1 MSKIT
6 KQTMDQQNTER
17 VVDQDYPLEH
27 VPKSA
32 RKSLLSISC
41 VLIGFTFF
49 TPTMASGAS
58 LGAAFKFDEL
68 ILIITAGSIILGLYV
83 ASLCCIGART
93 GLTSVLQS
101 KYTFG
106 KAGAKWADIILGGT
120 QVFWYA
126 ITGEYMGSLFAMAL
140 GLDKFGWKVFFI
152 HFWGVIM
159 GLTA

>member
-1 MSKIT
+1 MSKVT
-6 KQTMDQQNTER
+6 KQAIEEQNTER
-17 VVDQDYPLEH
+17 VVDQEYPLEH

-41 VLIGFTFF
+41 VLVGFTFF

-68 ILIITAGSIILGLYV
+68 ILIITVGSIILGLYV

-101 KYTFG
+101 KYTF
-106 KAGAKWADIILGGT
+106 
-120 QVFWYA
+120 
-126 ITGEYMGSLFAMAL
+126 
-140 GLDKFGWKVFFI
+140 
-152 HFWGVIM
+152 
-159 GLTA
+159 

>member
-41 VLIGFTFF
+41 VLVGFTFF

-101 KYTFG
+101 ILFSAAHKSSGTLLLG
-106 KAGAKWADIILGGT
+106 NTWA
-120 QVFWYA
+120 VC
-126 ITGEYMGSLFAMAL
+126 SLWL
-140 GLDKFGWKVFFI
+140 
-152 HFWGVIM
+152 
-159 GLTA
+159 

>member
-49 TPTMASGAS
+49 TPTMAY
-58 LGAAFKFDEL
+58 FDHHSRKHYSR
-68 ILIITAGSIILGLYV
+68 II
-83 ASLCCIGART
+83 CCV
-93 GLTSVLQS
+93 SVLYRGS
-101 KYTFG
+101 HWSHFC
-106 KAGAKWADIILGGT
+106 I
-120 QVFWYA
+120 A
-126 ITGEYMGSLFAMAL
+126 I
-140 GLDKFGWKVFFI
+140 
-152 HFWGVIM
+152 
-159 GLTA
+159 

>member
-68 ILIITAGSIILGLYV
+68 ILIITAGSIILGVVSGLALVSLLYCNLSILSAKRV
-83 ASLCCIGART
+83 LNGLILFSAAHKSSGTLLLGNTWVVCSLW
-93 GLTSVLQS
+93 L
-101 KYTFG
+101 
-106 KAGAKWADIILGGT
+106 
-120 QVFWYA
+120 
-126 ITGEYMGSLFAMAL
+126 
-140 GLDKFGWKVFFI
+140 
-152 HFWGVIM
+152 
-159 GLTA
+159 

>member
-6 KQTMDQQNTER
+6 KQTVDQQNTER

-68 ILIITAGSIILGLYV
+68 ILRLCVVSGLALVSLLYCNLSILSAKRVLNGLILFSAAHKSSGTLLLGNTWV
-83 ASLCCIGART
+83 VCSLW
-93 GLTSVLQS
+93 L
-101 KYTFG
+101 
-106 KAGAKWADIILGGT
+106 
-120 QVFWYA
+120 
-126 ITGEYMGSLFAMAL
+126 
-140 GLDKFGWKVFFI
+140 
-152 HFWGVIM
+152 
-159 GLTA
+159 

>member
-68 ILIITAGSIILGLYV
+68 ILSWQFSKMKKLSIIIKL
-83 ASLCCIGART
+83 
-93 GLTSVLQS
+93 LTISRRHTSQIIIMCFVLLRAVQN
-101 KYTFG
+101 
-106 KAGAKWADIILGGT
+106 IR
-120 QVFWYA
+120 
-126 ITGEYMGSLFAMAL
+126 
-140 GLDKFGWKVFFI
+140 
-152 HFWGVIM
+152 
-159 GLTA
+159 

>member
-93 GLTSVLQS
+93 GSH
-101 KYTFG
+101 FC
-106 KAGAKWADIILGGT
+106 I
-120 QVFWYA
+120 A
-126 ITGEYMGSLFAMAL
+126 I
-140 GLDKFGWKVFFI
+140 
-152 HFWGVIM
+152 
-159 GLTA
+159 

>member
-68 ILIITAGSIILGLYV
+68 ILIITAGSIILGLRLCV
-83 ASLCCIGART
+83 VSGLALVSLLYCNLSILSAKRVLN
-93 GLTSVLQS
+93 GL
-101 KYTFG
+101 
-106 KAGAKWADIILGGT
+106 ILFSAAHKSSGT
-120 QVFWYA
+120 LLLGNTWVVC
-126 ITGEYMGSLFAMAL
+126 SLWL
-140 GLDKFGWKVFFI
+140 
-152 HFWGVIM
+152 
-159 GLTA
+159 